1 MKSLSNILQTLNF
14 DYMGK
19 VRYTFFVSLLLLVGS
34 VVSLSTNWL
43 NLGLDF
49 TGGVAVVLQTD
60 KPVDT
65 DAVRVLLGEKGFA
78 DAQVIQYGTEKSI
91 QIKLPP
97 SMDNE
102 EQLASQ
108 LQTALTDSGY
118 HFEQMRQSKLGPQ
131 FGQELIDSGLQALI
145 WVLVGIMIYLSV
157 RFQWKLALGAVA
169 ALAHDLIITLGFFSV
184 TQIEFNLTV
193 LAALLAVL
201 GYSVNDTVVVF
212 DRIRENFRLL
222 HTENEVSIAN
232 RSINQ
237 TMARTLITSFT
248 TLLSVVALAIFGGP
262 ILFGFAI
269 ALIVGIIVGTYSSI
283 FVASALAIRL
293 KLTKADLTPK
303 KPEEIDD
310 MP

>member
-1 MKSLSNILQTLNF
+1 MKFLSNTLYKLNF
-14 DYMGK
+14 DYMSR
-19 VRYTFFVSLLLLVGS
+19 VRYTVFVSLLLLGGS
-34 VVSLSTNWL
+34 IFSLSTQWL

-49 TGGVAVVLQTD
+49 TGGVTVELQAD

-65 DAVRVLLGEKGFA
+65 EKVRNILNQQHFPN
-78 DAQVIQYGTEKSI
+78 AQVIQYGSEKSI

-97 SMDNE
+97 ISDNE
-102 EQLASQ
+102 AQ
-108 LQTALTDSGY
+108 LTDKIQSTLSASGY
-118 HFEQMRQSKLGPQ
+118 QFTLLGKSTVGPQ
-131 FGQELIDSGLQALI
+131 FGQELVDKGLYALI
-145 WVLVGIMIYLSV
+145 LVLIGIMAYLSL

-169 ALAHDLIITLGFFSV
+169 ALTHDLLITLGFFSF

-222 HTENEVSIAN
+222 HSENEVSIAN
-232 RSINQ
+232 KSINQ
-237 TMARTLITSFT
+237 TMARTLITSLT

-269 ALIVGIIVGTYSSI
+269 ALIVGIFVGTYSSI

-303 KPEEIDD
+303 KPEDIDD

>member
-1 MKSLSNILQTLNF
+1 MKFISNTLQTLNF

-118 HFEQMRQSKLGPQ
+118 HFEQMGQSKLGPQ

>member
-1 MKSLSNILQTLNF
+1 MKFLSNALHSLNF

-19 VRYTFFVSLLLLVGS
+19 VRYTFFVSLFVLAAS
-34 VVSLSTNWL
+34 IFSLSTNWL

-49 TGGVAVVLQTD
+49 TGGVTVELQAEKAVN
-60 KPVDT
+60 T
-65 DAVRVLLGEKGFA
+65 DAIRKQLQKKGFR
-78 DAQVIQYGTEKSI
+78 DAQVIQYGSEKSI

-97 SMDNE
+97 VSGNK
-102 EQLASQ
+102 QALAGK
-108 LQTALTDSGY
+108 LQTALKDSGY
-118 HFEQMRQSKLGPQ
+118 QFKLLGQSTIGPQ
-131 FGQELIDSGLQALI
+131 FGQELVNDGLTALVA
-145 WVLVGIMIYLSV
+145 VLIGIMIYLSV

-169 ALAHDLIITLGFFSV
+169 ALAHDLIITLGFFSF
-184 TQIEFNLTV
+184 TQLEFNLTV

-222 HTENEVSIAN
+222 HTEDEANIAN
-232 RSINQ
+232 KSINQ

-248 TLLSVVALAIFGGP
+248 TLLSVVSLAIFGGP
-262 ILFGFAI
+262 ILFAFAI
-269 ALIVGIIVGTYSSI
+269 ALIVGIVVGTYSSI
-283 FVASALAIRL
+283 FVASALAIYL
-293 KLTKADLTPK
+293 KLSKADLTPK

>member
-1 MKSLSNILQTLNF
+1 MSFLSNKLQNLNF

-19 VRYTFFVSLLLLVGS
+19 VRYTVFVSVFLLVAS
-34 VVSLSTNWL
+34 IFSLSTNWL

-49 TGGVAVVLQTD
+49 TGGVTVELQAEKAVNTDSVRKHLQSKNFT
-60 KPVDT
+60 
-65 DAVRVLLGEKGFA
+65 

-97 SMDNE
+97 VSGNKQE
-102 EQLASQ
+102 LAGK
-108 LQTALTDSGY
+108 LQTALKDSGY
-118 HFEQMRQSKLGPQ
+118 QFKLLGQSTIGPQ
-131 FGQELIDSGLQALI
+131 FGEELVGNGLVSLI
-145 WVLVGIMIYLSV
+145 AVLIGIMIYLSV

-169 ALAHDLIITLGFFSV
+169 ALAHDLILTLGFFSF
-184 TQIEFNLTV
+184 TQLEFNLTV
-193 LAALLAVL
+193 LAALLAIL

-222 HTENEVSIAN
+222 HTEKEVDIAN
-232 RSINQ
+232 KSINQ
-237 TMARTLITSFT
+237 TMARTLITSIT
-248 TLLSVVALAIFGGP
+248 TLLSVLSLAIFGGP

-269 ALIVGIIVGTYSSI
+269 ALIVGIVVGTYSSI
-283 FVASALAIRL
+283 FVASALAIKL
-293 KLTKADLTPK
+293 KLSKADLTPK

>member
-1 MKSLSNILQTLNF
+1 MSKLANALQHLNIDYLS
-14 DYMGK
+14 K
-19 VRYTFFVSLLLLVGS
+19 VKYTIFISLLLLGVS
-34 VVSLSTNWL
+34 IYSLSTKWL

-49 TGGVAVVLQTD
+49 TGGVTVELQAD

-65 DAVRVLLGEKGFA
+65 EAVRQLLSSKGFS

-97 SMDNE
+97 VAGAEN
-102 EQLASQ
+102 QLATQ
-108 LQTALTDSGY
+108 LQTALSGSDY
-118 HFEQMRQSKLGPQ
+118 QFQLLGQSLVGPQ
-131 FGQELIDSGLQALI
+131 FGQELIDTGLYALI
-145 WVLVGIMIYLSV
+145 LVLIGIMIYISL

-169 ALAHDLIITLGFFSV
+169 ALVHDLVITLGFFSL

-212 DRIRENFRLL
+212 DRIRENFRLM
-222 HTENEVSIAN
+222 HHENEVAITN
-232 RSINQ
+232 KSINQ
-237 TMARTLITSFT
+237 TMARTLITSIT
-248 TLLSVVALAIFGGP
+248 TLLSVTALAIFGGP

-269 ALIVGIIVGTYSSI
+269 ALIVGIFVGTYSSI
-283 FVASALAIRL
+283 FVASALAIQL

-303 KPEEIDD
+303 KPEEIDE

>member
-1 MKSLSNILQTLNF
+1 MKQIANALQHLNF
-14 DYMGK
+14 DYMSK
-19 VRYTFFVSLLLLVGS
+19 VRFTVFISAVLIAISIF
-34 VVSLSTNWL
+34 SLSTRWL

-49 TGGVAVVLQTD
+49 TGGVTVELQAQ
-60 KPVDT
+60 KAVDT
-65 DAVRVLLGEKGFA
+65 EAVRNLLTSGQFA
-78 DAQVIQYGTEKSI
+78 DAQVIQYGGEDSI

-97 SMDNE
+97 SAGNE
-102 EQLASQ
+102 QQLASQ
-108 LQTALTDSGY
+108 LQSQLAGSDYQFTLLG
-118 HFEQMRQSKLGPQ
+118 QSTVGPQ
-131 FGQELIDSGLQALI
+131 FGQELIDSGLYALI
-145 WVLVGIMIYLSV
+145 LVLVGIMIYLSL

-184 TQIEFNLTV
+184 TQIEFDLTV

-222 HTENEVSIAN
+222 HTEAEPAIAN
-232 RSINQ
+232 LSINQ

-248 TLLSVVALAIFGGP
+248 TLLSVLALAIFGGQ

-269 ALIVGIIVGTYSSI
+269 ALIVGIFVGTYSSI
-283 FVASALAIRL
+283 FVASALAIHL
-293 KLTKADLTPK
+293 KLTKADLTPT